1 MEQDGNGPNVELYVL
16 FKRFDTN
23 KDGLIDETEF
33 GQILEELGW
42 DSPPELR
49 SLEFAAIDPDG
60 DGLLEFQDFAD
71 WWLDQN

>member
-1 MEQDGNGPNVELYVL
+1 MGQEENGPNVELFVL

-23 KDGLIDETEF
+23 NDGLIDETEF
-33 GQILEELGW
+33 GQILERLGW

-49 SLEFAAIDPDG
+49 SLEFAAIDSDG